1 MKIIVTEEQ
10 IKEIINNVYDN
21 YIIKDVSKPK
31 KYRNVLSEEVI
42 KPPNDENAYKREGY
56 NFYYAKVGKNKQPDS
71 KSKWIQITDEVTIR
85 NVYKTIF
92 KSNSGTY
99 LKQGSTISSLNHL
112 LKVFLKLENKFM

>member
-42 KPPNDENAYKREGY
+42 KPPNDENAYKREGSIFTMQKLVKI
-56 NFYYAKVGKNKQPDS
+56 NN
-71 KSKWIQITDEVTIR
+71 QIV
-85 NVYKTIF
+85 NLNGF
-92 KSNSGTY
+92 KLQTR
-99 LKQGSTISSLNHL
+99 LQ
-112 LKVFLKLENKFM
+112 